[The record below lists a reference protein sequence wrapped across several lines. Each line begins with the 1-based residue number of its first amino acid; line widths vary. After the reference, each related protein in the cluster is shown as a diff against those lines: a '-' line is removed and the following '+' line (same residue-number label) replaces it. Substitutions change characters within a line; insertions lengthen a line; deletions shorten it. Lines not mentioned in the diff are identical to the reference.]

1 MNAGR
6 NLFPVVSHLIII
18 IIILSILSLVSVAQ
32 VLENCDNSYGNY
44 TKGSRYETNL
54 NNLLSSLHSNID
66 PFGFAN
72 STSSSGEGDSDDPA
86 YALFLCRG
94 DIDHDSCTKCVND
107 SVSKLTT
114 TCPGYKQAS
123 GTYDGCMLRYSNRSL
138 TGSVA
143 ANLFLFAW
151 NTANA
156 TNVAQFNQELGTLM
170 TDLRTK
176 ASKGGSLLKFAAGNK
191 TTIPDFQTLY
201 GLVQCTPDLTEQQCN
216 NCLLDRI
223 AQIPDCCDG
232 KRGGLVIAWS
242 CYLRFETY
250 LFYNDTR
257 VLELLSPPPPSPGSP
272 PPIPSPP
279 PPDLSAPGNNNT
291 NQSTVRRIVAISI
304 PTVLGFILIIFL
316 CFIIISRRS
325 KKHKKKKKK
334 KKKKKS
340 SIPAKPIERLDSSMN
355 DISSTE
361 IVQYDFN
368 KIKEATNDFSNDN
381 RLGEGG
387 FGVVYKGEFSN
398 GQEIAVKRLSRE
410 HGQGEQEFK
419 NEVLLVA
426 KLQHRNLVR
435 ILGFCIDGTERLLV
449 YEFLANSSLDHF
461 LFDHVKRTQLDWQR
475 RYKIIGG
482 TARGLLYLHED
493 SRVRIIHRDMK
504 ASNILLDAEMN
515 PKISDFG
522 MARLSV
528 MDETQ
533 GNTSKVVGTY
543 GYMAPE
549 YIMHGQFSVKS
560 DVYSFGILVLEI
572 ISGQKNNNAFNNGE
586 DILSFAWKCWRE
598 RRAPDMIDPILKDG
612 GGSIREMIRCIHI
625 GLLCTQDIA
634 SERPTMASV
643 VLMFN
648 SFSLTLPVPS
658 EPTFLLSRSRDTN
671 DMIPFH
677 ENDNSRVS
685 EESGQIRS
693 SDGTKTKS
701 EQFSTCSDSITEV
714 YPR

>member
-1 MNAGR
+1 MKKKEMV
-6 NLFPVVSHLIII
+6 FPLVVFLV
-18 IIILSILSLVSVAQ
+18 ILSLVKAQ
-32 VLENCDNSYGNY
+32 PLENCDNNIGNY
-44 TKGSRYETNL
+44 TGGSTYETNL
-54 NNLLSSLHSNID
+54 NNLLSSLHSDID
-66 PFGFAN
+66 PYGFAN
-72 STSSSGEGDSDDPA
+72 PTPGESNPDPV
-86 YALFLCRG
+86 YTLFFCQG
-94 DIDHDSCTKCVND
+94 DIDHDSCTKCATD
-107 SVSKLTT
+107 SVSKLTA

-123 GTYDGCMLRYSNRSL
+123 GAYDGCTLRYSSRSL

-143 ANLFLFAW
+143 ANLFLYMW
-151 NTANA
+151 NVGNA
-156 TNVAQFNQELGTLM
+156 TNVTQFNQELGTLM
-170 TDLRTK
+170 ADLRTK
-176 ASKGGSLLKFAAGNK
+176 ASKGGSRLKFAAA
-191 TTIPDFQTLY
+191 TRTIQDFQTLY

-216 NCLLDRI
+216 NCLLNAI
-223 AQIPDCCDG
+223 AQIPNCCDG
-232 KRGGLVIAWS
+232 KKGGRVITWS

-279 PPDLSAPGNNNT
+279 PPHLPATGNKT
-291 NQSTVRRIVAISI
+291 NQSTVTRIVAISVS
-304 PTVLGFILIIFL
+304 TVVGFIFIVSL
-316 CFIIISRRS
+316 CFIIIVISRRS
-325 KKHKKKKKK
+325 KKHKKKKKN
-334 KKKKKS
+334 S
-340 SIPAKPIERLDSSMN
+340 VIPEKPIEGLDLSAMN

-361 IVQYDFN
+361 IVQYDF
-368 KIKEATNDFSNDN
+368 KTIQEATDDFSDDN
-381 RLGEGG
+381 RLGQGG

-398 GQEIAVKRLSRE
+398 GHEIAVKRLSRE
-410 HGQGEQEFK
+410 NGQGDQEFK

-449 YEFLANSSLDHF
+449 YEFLANSSLDRF
-461 LFDHVKRTQLDWQR
+461 LFDNVKRTQLDWQR
-475 RYKIIGG
+475 RFNIIGG
-482 TARGLLYLHED
+482 IARGLLYLHED

-504 ASNILLDAEMN
+504 ASNILLDGEMN

-549 YIMHGQFSVKS
+549 YIMQGQFSVKS

-572 ISGQKNNNAFNNGE
+572 LSGEKNNNNNNNSFENGE
-586 DILSFAWKCWRE
+586 EDMLSFAWKCWRE
-598 RRAPDMIDPILKDG
+598 SRAANMIDPILRDG
-612 GGSIREMIRCIHI
+612 GGSVREMIQCIHI

-634 SERPTMASV
+634 SDRPTMASV

-658 EPTFLLSRSRDTN
+658 EPTFLLSRSRDNNTN
-671 DMIPFH
+671 NM
-677 ENDNSRVS
+677 NSRVS
-685 EESGQIRS
+685 EESGLIRS